1 MTTKPAAQPHTAGVS
16 HRLTYLPDP
25 PRYIDAMPRA
35 PHIHRTYMVLE
46 HHFRFQPDVLVG
58 SGGYLCY
65 DARNVS
71 RSPYPDCM
79 VAFGLAVPPGE
90 IVEANGYTISEVGKP
105 PEFVLEVASSSMG
118 PQDYI
123 VKRKIYASYGVQ
135 EYWRF
140 DYTGGR
146 YHATALAGDRL
157 VNGQNGEN
165 GQYEPIPMATETDG
179 ILRGYSAMLDLE
191 LRIRNGELRFW
202 DPKTGEYLLN
212 LTEVKDQITKM
223 EAQIMEIKAQTELI
237 NAQRD
242 TAAAQRDAAAT
253 ERDAMAAARDTV
265 YANRDAALERIRQ
278 LEAELRRRQ
287 SES

>member
-1 MTTKPAAQPHTAGVS
+1 MTTQPATQPHPAGTRS
-16 HRLTYLPDP
+16 RLTYLPDP
-25 PRYIDAMPRA
+25 PRRIDDMQRF
-35 PHIHRTYMVLE
+35 PHRGQTYVVLE

-58 SGGYLCY
+58 GGGYLCY
-65 DARNVS
+65 DARNVLG
-71 RSPYPDCM
+71 SPYPDCM

-123 VKRKIYASYGVQ
+123 AKRKIYAGYGVQ

-146 YHATALAGDRL
+146 YHDTALAGDRL
-157 VNGQNGEN
+157 VN

-179 ILRGYSAMLDLE
+179 ILRGHSAMLDLE

-212 LTEVKDQITKM
+212 YTEASDKLDDIVAET
-223 EAQIMEIKAQTELI
+223 ALL

-242 TAAAQRDAAAT
+242 AAAAQRDAAAA
-253 ERDAMAAARDTV
+253 E
-265 YANRDAALERIRQ
+265 YDAALAQIQQ